1 MTSNLVFKTEK
12 DVTRDLSDGTEAVGS
27 EKLNCS
33 FSVLEPIDKGALIN
47 KLWLVPLSGSDIIEL
62 RCKSNDIQID
72 NKGGDFEQS
81 QVNVSCRYG
90 VDSPAWNYIA
100 SSYYNDYA
108 ILLLEVEAPV
118 TEVWYDGSPGN
129 KIADIACDDCLVKPA
144 FKVGKAAVVGVLK
157 SEAVSIKVG
166 SSTFWSAAAGTL
178 ENIQRVR
185 VPFMIEIP
193 NAEPLLIH
201 PAGARGVYMSGK

>member
-1 MTSNLVFKTEK
+1 MPVRFYEILAWTEGCDQAHWLGMTSNLVFKTEK

-108 ILLLEVEAPV
+108 ILLIELDPV
-118 TEVWYDGSPGN
+118 QFSVWHKDPPEQLCEII
-129 KIADIACDDCLVKPA
+129 KADCLVPS
-144 FKVGKAAVVGVLK
+144 KAAAVNVDRSK
-157 SEAVSIKVG
+157 AVSIKDALM
-166 SSTFWSAAAGTL
+166 TYWSAAAGTL
-178 ENIQRVR
+178 EYIQRVK
-185 VPFMIEIP
+185 VEMGMPP
-193 NAEPLLIH
+193 EP
-201 PAGARGVYMSGK
+201 PGP